1 MLFTKNCCGLI
12 FAVHLNKPRG
22 GMCCRE
28 KFLAWFGAEQPQL
41 GSQSAGGA
49 AEGEL
54 LSSVGV
60 NEQVQ
65 SPDSM
70 RAQNLAPKVAFRH

>member
-1 MLFTKNCCGLI
+1 MACAAGRSFL
-12 FAVHLNKPRG
+12 RG
-22 GMCCRE
+22 S
-28 KFLAWFGAEQPQL
+28 WFGAEQPQL
-41 GSQSAGGA
+41 GSQPAGGA

>member
-1 MLFTKNCCGLI
+1 MLFAKNCCGLI

-28 KFLAWFGAEQPQL
+28 KLPAWFGAEQSQL
-41 GSQSAGGA
+41 GAQPAGGA
-49 AEGEL
+49 AEGAL

-60 NEQVQ
+60 KEQVQ

-70 RAQNLAPKVAFRH
+70 RAQNLAPKVAFRN